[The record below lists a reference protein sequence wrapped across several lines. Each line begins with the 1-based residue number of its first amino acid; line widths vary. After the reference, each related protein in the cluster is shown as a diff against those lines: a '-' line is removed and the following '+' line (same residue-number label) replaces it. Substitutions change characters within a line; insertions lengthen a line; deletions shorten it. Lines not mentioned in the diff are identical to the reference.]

1 MSQYIVSARKYR
13 PVKFDEVVGQGHISK
28 TLKNALKTKHLAHA
42 FLFCGPRG
50 VGKTTVARILAK
62 LINCEN
68 PTEDYEPCEKC
79 SSCISIS
86 QNASFNIFE
95 LDAASNNSVDDIRTL
110 NEQVRISPHNG
121 SYKVF
126 IIDEVHMLSTAAF
139 NAFLKTLEEPPRYAV
154 FILATTEKHKIIPTI
169 MSRCQVYDF
178 RRIGVKDISTHLRG
192 ICEKENISAD
202 AEALHVI
209 AERADGALRDALSIF
224 DRMVSGLSED
234 KYLNYKDVVETL
246 HVLDSNYFLEF
257 TDNILLG
264 DIGKIIESFNNTVFK
279 GFDPSIF
286 IEGLSRHFRN
296 LLITKHQNLDGLLE
310 ISSGLKQKI
319 LQQSAVI
326 PYNVLVTWLDI
337 CNDLD
342 IHYKTARNK
351 LLHIE
356 MGLIRIVYSRTRQKT
371 IVQAEPS
378 TEVEKKKSAGT
389 IATEPDS
396 DDRYNQKAVEEISV
410 VTPEIKEQPAVLQ
423 SENTQAEEKS
433 LPVKENNTGSD
444 NRSATP
450 TTSLESKT
458 QLHLGLRHI
467 PRPDELYSQFQQ
479 EQLNEKKELPPLDND
494 ILRSEWD
501 EYKDNHESAIVR
513 THLGNAEI
521 QFSGTDKIEV
531 KVSSSMAKNVI
542 LAELKLVNR
551 IRENFLRPDLLFH
564 IIIDESRIQ
573 QDKEKKPAL
582 LNSKQKLESMAGKNP
597 QVIELIKKL
606 ELKPVK

>member
-62 LINCEN
+62 LINCET
-68 PTEDYEPCEKC
+68 PTQEYEPCEKC

-139 NAFLKTLEEPPRYAV
+139 NAFLKTLEEPPKYAV

-178 RRIGVKDISTHLRG
+178 RRIGVNDISSHLKE

-202 AEALHVI
+202 VEALHVI

-234 KYLNYKDVVETL
+234 RHLHYKDVVEIL
-246 HVLDSNYFLEF
+246 HVLNSNYFLEF
-257 TDNILLG
+257 TEDILLG
-264 DIGKIIESFNNTVFK
+264 DIGKIIERFNTTIYK

-286 IEGLSRHFRN
+286 IEGLSKHFRN
-296 LLITKHQNLDGLLE
+296 LLIAKHKNLDNLLE
-310 ISSGLKQKI
+310 ISSSLKEKI
-319 LQQSAVI
+319 HQQSTVI
-326 PYNVLVTWLDI
+326 PYNLLVTWLDI

-342 IHYKTARNK
+342 VHYKTARNK

-356 MGLIRIVYSRTRQKT
+356 MGLIRIVYAKVKQKT
-371 IVQAEPS
+371 TLINEPS
-378 TEVEKKKSAGT
+378 TEVEKKKT
-389 IATEPDS
+389 TNPITTESKNSEIIDH
-396 DDRYNQKAVEEISV
+396 QEVEDFTSIETTKSIIEEVQPKEEVLSNA
-410 VTPEIKEQPAVLQ
+410 PIKTE
-423 SENTQAEEKS
+423 EEK
-433 LPVKENNTGSD
+433 PKEPLT
-444 NRSATP
+444 
-450 TTSLESKT
+450 TTSKLN
-458 QLHLGLRHI
+458 LGLRQAL
-467 PRPDELYSQFQQ
+467 RPDELYSMFQKE
-479 EQLNEKKELPPLDND
+479 EQNQKVELPPLDNEVLQSVWTAYQD
-494 ILRSEWD
+494 S
-501 EYKDNHESAIVR
+501 HESVIVR
-513 THLGNAEI
+513 THLSNCEIKFLDENA
-521 QFSGTDKIEV
+521 IEV
-531 KVSSSMAKNVI
+531 IVSSNMAKNIVI
-542 LAELKLVNR
+542 AEIDLVSR
-551 IRENFLRPDLLFH
+551 IREKFLRPDLILQ
-564 IIIDESRIQ
+564 INIDETLIQ
-573 QDKEKKPAL
+573 LEEDNKPAI
-582 LNSKQKLESMAGKNP
+582 LNNKQILETMASKNP
-597 QVIELIKKL
+597 QVIDLIKKL
-606 ELKPVK
+606 ELKPLK